1 MSETLYLGTDEIR
14 ASAGKFRT
22 TRRYIRGVAAS
33 PTFYVAKGPT
43 ISMSTGGA
51 GGTPIYRYSVGG
63 YIVAPAGSISFTA
76 TVQGVTL

>member
-22 TRRYIRGVAAS
+22 TNRYIRSVAATQ
-33 PTFYVAKGPT
+33 TFYVAKGAT
-43 ISMSTGGA
+43 VSMSLGGP
-51 GGTPIYRYSVGG
+51 GGTPLYRYSVGG
-63 YIVAPAGSISFTA
+63 YIVAPAGTISFTA